1 MPKVKSGRTGPLYAS
16 ANDMD
21 NSNPVVGSSSADYLS
36 TLSNKNQYTAPDAAQ
51 NMVNDI

>member
-21 NSNPVVGSSSADYLS
+21 IPNPGSSAENYLS
-36 TLSNKNQYTAPDAAQ
+36 TLNSKNQYTAPDAAQ